1 MIGSGH
7 CLSVNAENLTTIF
20 VLSGIFCFCVYP
32 VSSNYT
38 VCKRFTEEPLHRLT
52 AVPLVLSGPLC
63 PAGISPP
70 RGESPLSGEASYH
83 TPLLQQQG
91 HVHRVLS
98 FYIRYPSTDHS
109 RGRNRH
115 RQSRTKSRKISVQF
129 FLQKGLTFFVGFG
142 IIGVL
147 SLLMPCMG
155 EIQKEVY

>member
-52 AVPLVLSGPLC
+52 AVPLVLSGPFC

-70 RGESPLSGEASYH
+70 RGESPLSGEANFCSSCYNFSP
-83 TPLLQQQG
+83 TKIP
-91 HVHRVLS
+91 R
-98 FYIRYPSTDHS
+98 
-109 RGRNRH
+109 RGI
-115 RQSRTKSRKISVQF
+115 QAAAAAVTLP
-129 FLQKGLTFFVGFG
+129 FLQLKSGRKVSGDSPHNVINLKRPLNGKQNVWKYQN
-142 IIGVL
+142 
-147 SLLMPCMG
+147 G
-155 EIQKEVY
+155 EEKSDSDGREKDV

>member
-52 AVPLVLSGPLC
+52 AVPLVLSGPFC

-70 RGESPLSGEASYH
+70 RGESPLSGEANFCSSCYNFSPTKIPRRGEQAAAAAVTLPFSQLKLGRKVSGDPPPPSQWEFLH
-83 TPLLQQQG
+83 GIRCSPRAGSSGTPP
-91 HVHRVLS
+91 RFPPPAWFPPLS
-98 FYIRYPSTDHS
+98 
-109 RGRNRH
+109 
-115 RQSRTKSRKISVQF
+115 
-129 FLQKGLTFFVGFG
+129 
-142 IIGVL
+142 
-147 SLLMPCMG
+147 
-155 EIQKEVY
+155 

>member
-52 AVPLVLSGPLC
+52 AVPLVLSGPFC

-70 RGESPLSGEASYH
+70 RGESPLSGEANFCSSCYNFSP
-83 TPLLQQQG
+83 TKIP
-91 HVHRVLS
+91 R
-98 FYIRYPSTDHS
+98 
-109 RGRNRH
+109 RGE
-115 RQSRTKSRKISVQF
+115 QAAAAAVTLPF
-129 FLQKGLTFFVGFG
+129 
-142 IIGVL
+142 
-147 SLLMPCMG
+147 SLLNWGVRSAATRRNPPAGHTGGCCRRNTTLFAL
-155 EIQKEVY
+155 EIGA